1 MSSITNNSVEIS
13 SFYPHLSMMPSL
25 INNIP
30 KLPPNIYRPNSWMD
44 LSMQP
49 YFYYNIAVN
58 DPNHKRKNATRETTG
73 TLMTNVFIPISQY
86 HHYYLFLIIII

>member
-1 MSSITNNSVEIS
+1 MSSITNNPVEIS

-25 INNIP
+25 MNTAP

-49 YFYYNIAVN
+49 YFYYNIAYVYKKKLKSKKFFN
-58 DPNHKRKNATRETTG
+58 
-73 TLMTNVFIPISQY
+73 LSY
-86 HHYYLFLIIII
+86 